1 VWIEKAKERKKMG
14 CGGLSCEEKGTAWAG
29 TRPFF
34 LLYLLFYFIN
44 ITSPNIVIKGTTLN
58 V

>member
-1 VWIEKAKERKKMG
+1 MWIEKAKERKKMG

-34 LLYLLFYFIN
+34 CFTSYFILL
-44 ITSPNIVIKGTTLN
+44 ILHHLILQSKALL
-58 V
+58 